1 MNPEPEKTNDVPT
14 KPLLK
19 SKTVVVNLVLAALA
33 LLPQAQDLLRDN
45 ASDAIA
51 VVTAINVLLRLV
63 TKRKIALWG
72 TANEPGLEVLRL
84 CLRSG
89 AAAKKSFA

>member
-1 MNPEPEKTNDVPT
+1 MKPEPLSETPPAPAEPAP

-51 VVTAINVLLRLV
+51 LVTALNVVLRLV

-72 TANEPGLEVLRL
+72 NGQ
-84 CLRSG
+84 
-89 AAAKKSFA
+89 